1 MKCTAIVCAAALL
14 GTVFFSCKSSIDS
27 DSAPRT
33 PTPAPADNPA
43 PPPAASE
50 QTPPAVK
57 PTPQP
62 ESPAPSVS
70 KITLSANDIVK
81 VKDIVFAN
89 GKVTVEN
96 AVTSISADDIHFNT
110 AKLDGRTPVVT
121 FAASQTTQT
130 LNTGDNTVVVN
141 IKDDNNF
148 KASTLTIKVTRKELT
163 APPAAPAYKITALTY
178 DKTKDFSDYQ
188 KNPYKVKP
196 ESCLSEIADIYFNF
210 QNKKEK
216 GTNRSSAGSVF
227 HNSDYHIEEAKSR
240 LYFADQLKENTE
252 VELKDSAGNV
262 LGHFK
267 YNGRHGFTP
276 VK

>member
-27 DSAPRT
+27 DFAPRT

-43 PPPAASE
+43 PPPASE

-62 ESPAPSVS
+62 EIPAPSVS
-70 KITLSANDIVK
+70 KITLSADDIEK

-121 FAASQTTQT
+121 FAGSQTTQT
-130 LNTGDNTVVVN
+130 LNTGDNDVVVN

-148 KASTLTIKVTRKELT
+148 KATIFTIKVTRKELT

-178 DKTKDFSDYQ
+178 KSEVSDNTYSIIPSTYASQ
-188 KNPYKVKP
+188 VDTIWFNEKAGKKKNNKYGVYPPYGTDSYWVTG
-196 ESCLSEIADIYFNF
+196 DTIYFSPSLGI
-210 QNKKEK
+210 
-216 GTNRSSAGSVF
+216 GTK
-227 HNSDYHIEEAKSR
+227 I
-240 LYFADQLKENTE
+240 
-252 VELKDSAGNV
+252 ELKDSAGNV

-267 YNGRHGFTP
+267 YDGKHGFTP